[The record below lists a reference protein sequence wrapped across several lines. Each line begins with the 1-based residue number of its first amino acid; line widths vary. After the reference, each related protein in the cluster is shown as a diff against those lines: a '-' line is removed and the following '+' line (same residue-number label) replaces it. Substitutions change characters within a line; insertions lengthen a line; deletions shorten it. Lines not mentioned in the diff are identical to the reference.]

1 MDPYHFHIGIA
12 EKTAEQL
19 ATNAELLK
27 DGHAI
32 LVPFAA
38 KFMEDERLISLNKHV
53 KSMGLGTY
61 LVQEHGKSQYG
72 NRVIIVLPDTE
83 GNGGRVECTCRVP
96 TRFHLLCQ
104 DALAVLKSID
114 RLDCTRALIDSG
126 YTLASFRVLHTH
138 PDYPV
143 VLPIWSELSK
153 GDLLPPRQVTRQAGA
168 PKKNRGPRQRSRFP
182 GRNDNCQRGRG
193 NVAQDGGTHPDY
205 PVVLPI
211 WSELSK
217 GDLLPPRQVTRQAGA
232 PKKNRGPRQ
241 RSRFSGRNDNCQR
254 GRGNVA
260 QDGGGRGGGP
270 AAGGGGGRGG
280 GGNSR
285 PVPVHGMGSVGS
297 HVGDLN
303 VGGSAGERTT
313 GRLWGGLAV
322 QRYGSEDAT
331 GRDHASGAGA
341 GSCSML
347 SQSQGSID
355 LS

>member
-1 MDPYHFHIGIA
+1 M
-12 EKTAEQL
+12 
-19 ATNAELLK
+19 
-27 DGHAI
+27 
-32 LVPFAA
+32 AA
-38 KFMEDERLISLNKHV
+38 GQYPSTTLFRLE
-53 KSMGLGTY
+53 TCT
-61 LVQEHGKSQYG
+61 HGY
-72 NRVIIVLPDTE
+72 RVTIVLPETE

-104 DALAVLKSID
+104 DALAVLKSIN

-126 YTLASFRVLHTH
+126 YTLASYRVLHTH

-193 NVAQDGGTHPDY
+193 NVAQDGGGRGGGPAAGGGGGRGGGGNSR
-205 PVVLPI
+205 PVPVHGMG
-211 WSELSK
+211 SVRSHV
-217 GDLLPPRQVTRQAGA
+217 GDLNVGGSAGERPTGRLWGGLAVQRYGSQDASGRDHAAGA
-232 PKKNRGPRQ
+232 GAG
-241 RSRFSGRNDNCQR
+241 SCAMLDNCQR

-285 PVPVHGMGSVGS
+285 PVPVHGMGSVRS

-303 VGGSAGERTT
+303 VGGSAGERPT

-322 QRYGSEDAT
+322 QRNGSQDAS
-331 GRDHASGAGA
+331 GNDHAAGAGA

>member
-1 MDPYHFHIGIA
+1 MVFLFNSSASESLMCPFSVVDVCCSQKREMDPYHFHIEIA

-27 DGHAI
+27 DCHAI

-38 KFMEDERLISLNKHV
+38 KFMEDERLLSLNKHV

-72 NRVIIVLPDTE
+72 NRVTIVLPDTE
-83 GNGGRVECTCRVP
+83 GKGGRVECTCRVP

-126 YTLASFRVLHTH
+126 YTLASYRVLHTH

-193 NVAQDGGTHPDY
+193 NVAQ
-205 PVVLPI
+205 
-211 WSELSK
+211 E
-217 GDLLPPRQVTRQAGA
+217 
-232 PKKNRGPRQ
+232 
-241 RSRFSGRNDNCQR
+241 
-254 GRGNVA
+254 
-260 QDGGGRGGGP
+260 GGGRGGGP
-270 AAGGGGGRGG
+270 AAGRGGGRGG

-285 PVPVHGMGSVGS
+285 PVPVHGMGSVRS

-303 VGGSAGERTT
+303 VGGSAGERPT

-322 QRYGSEDAT
+322 QRYGSQDAS
-331 GRDHASGAGA
+331 GNDHAAGAGA
-341 GSCSML
+341 GSCAML